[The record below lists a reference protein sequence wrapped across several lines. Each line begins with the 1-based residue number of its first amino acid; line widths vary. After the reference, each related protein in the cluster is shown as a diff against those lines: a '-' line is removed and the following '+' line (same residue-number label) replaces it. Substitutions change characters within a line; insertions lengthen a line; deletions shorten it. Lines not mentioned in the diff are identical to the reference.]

1 MEFVDPLLKN
11 NYFSFYHLFRYER
24 KLLKEY
30 IDSQKELEFMCEM
43 FEGYYREKTQFYDKL
58 NIQVPNCDRV
68 Q

>member
-1 MEFVDPLLKN
+1 
-11 NYFSFYHLFRYER
+11 
-24 KLLKEY
+24 
-30 IDSQKELEFMCEM
+30 MCEM